1 MNLIFLASFI
11 VFILFLSINIKRQ
24 AKSRAVRDDEFWAR
38 ENRANFVRN
47 KPLDDLKYIK
57 IPLETFPTHIMN
69 DNPEILDCISIL
81 ESLTSLKIV
90 NLTGWSNTDL
100 KLEYGTGNITVLS
113 EYDQNYT
120 VLVRT
125 LQKWADILLE
135 AGHTQEAVVLMEFA
149 VSTGTDIGRTYYCLA
164 DYWNEKGEW
173 AQVDRL
179 IQSAEQLHSSHR
191 DTIIKNLRTHSILN
205 MDS

>member
-1 MNLIFLASFI
+1 MNLVFLASFI
-11 VFILFLSINIKRQ
+11 ALIIVISTTIKRQ
-24 AKSRAVRDDEFWAR
+24 SRNKKRADAEFWAR

-47 KPLDDLKYIK
+47 KPLDKLNYIK
-57 IPLETFPTHIMN
+57 IPLENFPTHFLN
-69 DNPEILDCISIL
+69 DDPAVLECINIL
-81 ESLTSLKIV
+81 ETLTSRKIV

-100 KLEYGTGNITVLS
+100 KLEYGTGNISVLS

-125 LQKWADILLE
+125 LQKWADALIE
-135 AGHTQEAVVLMEFA
+135 AGLTEEASVLMEFA
-149 VSTGTDIGRTYYCLA
+149 VSTGTDIGRTYYQLA
-164 DYWNEKGEW
+164 DYWNAQGEW

-179 IQSAEQLHSSHR
+179 IQCAENLRSSNK
-191 DTIIKNLRTHSILN
+191 DTIIKNLRSRSILN